1 MIDNKKQNNSID
13 KKFAYSKIFQTLK
26 VPERIK
32 RMNELQKNMI
42 NLKHSLVLLE
52 QSNNKRKKTHAKHN
66 NRNSIFISPYI
77 FRKNEERKIKKFA
90 SLENFVPQNNSSN
103 DSIAISNNS
112 RDKKNLLYM
121 DRASALRRKN
131 QALVQKIKNQ
141 KKEDSDRNIFYIN
154 KNDIFVTEF
163 NLPNINKYNIKNNRN
178 NVGKHNCLRKVHTE
192 SNNYYENTINNYK
205 NNDIGRSS
213 SDKNILPNIKSQKKT
228 IISLPKNKSSK
239 IHKIIYNNSNDSI
252 KSNLSISNI
261 NQMLSEDNEK
271 EKDKDKDNNSK
282 DNINTSKN
290 LTKESPRNKNIIK
303 RNANSRLKSHIMK
316 SQEMKNILKNVNKIN
331 TNVKNKRFYYD
342 LENWYM
348 RAKFKYA
355 DWKYGISD
363 AQKYF
368 IDMKEYGQQEEIE
381 LEMRKS
387 FYEKLKI
394 LIGELKEEKEK
405 KNILEIEKKYGI
417 KINNEEPKIMKDNE
431 YWIDEHATN
440 KMEEMC
446 KIMKVIKERKKKENE
461 NRNIIEEIMFK
472 CKKGVNNIKNS

>member
-1 MIDNKKQNNSID
+1 MMDNKKPNNSID
-13 KKFAYSKIFQTLK
+13 KKYVHSKIFQTLK

-32 RMNELQKNMI
+32 RMNELQKNMM

-52 QSNNKRKKTHAKHN
+52 QSNNKRKKTHIKHN
-66 NRNSIFISPYI
+66 NKNSIIISPYI
-77 FRKNEERKIKKFA
+77 SRKNEERKIKKFA
-90 SLENFVPQNNSSN
+90 SLENFVPQSNSSN
-103 DSIAISNNS
+103 DSMAISNNS
-112 RDKKNLLYM
+112 RDKNLLYM
-121 DRASALRRKN
+121 NRASALRRKN
-131 QALVQKIKNQ
+131 QVLTQKIKNQ
-141 KKEDSDRNIFYIN
+141 KKEDSYRNIFYIN

-163 NLPNINKYNIKNNRN
+163 NLPNINKYNNKNNRN
-178 NVGKHNCLRKVHTE
+178 NNGKHNCLRKVYTE
-192 SNNYYENTINNYK
+192 SNNYYEKTINNYK
-205 NNDIGRSS
+205 NNDMGRSS
-213 SDKNILPNIKSQKKT
+213 SDKNILPNIKTQKKA

-252 KSNLSISNI
+252 NSNLSISNI
-261 NQMLSEDNEK
+261 NKILSEDNV
-271 EKDKDKDNNSK
+271 KDTDNNSK
-282 DNINTSKN
+282 DNINANASKN
-290 LTKESPRNKNIIK
+290 LAKDSPRNNIINRK
-303 RNANSRLKSHIMK
+303 ANTRLKSHIMK

-331 TNVKNKRFYYD
+331 ANMKNKRFYYD
-342 LENWYM
+342 LEKWYM
-348 RAKFKYA
+348 KAKFKYT

-381 LEMRKS
+381 LDMRKS
-387 FYEKLKI
+387 FYEKLKK
-394 LIGELKEEKEK
+394 LIDELKEEKEK
-405 KNILEIEKKYGI
+405 KEFLEIEKKYGI